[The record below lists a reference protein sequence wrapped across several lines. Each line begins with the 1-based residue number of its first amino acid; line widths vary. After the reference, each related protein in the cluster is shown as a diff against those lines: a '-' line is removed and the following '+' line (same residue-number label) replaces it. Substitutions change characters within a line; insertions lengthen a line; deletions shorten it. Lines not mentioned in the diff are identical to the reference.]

1 MILTLVQ
8 KVNIE
13 EKLKNATDSGYQ
25 IGVVIGSFIPF
36 AVARQSPASFLP
48 TDQRLRQYQSKK

>member
-1 MILTLVQ
+1 MMIISLVQ

-36 AVARQSPASFLP
+36 VVLVLLAYWMYSSA
-48 TDQRLRQYQSKK
+48 KKRDKDL

>member
-1 MILTLVQ
+1 MMIISLVQ

-13 EKLKNATDSGYQ
+13 EKLKNATDTGYQ

-36 AVARQSPASFLP
+36 VVLVLLAYWMYSSA
-48 TDQRLRQYQSKK
+48 KKRDKEL

>member
-1 MILTLVQ
+1 MTILSLVQ

-25 IGVVIGSFIPF
+25 VGVIIGSFIPF
-36 AVARQSPASFLP
+36 VVLVLLAYWMYSSAN
-48 TDQRLRQYQSKK
+48 QRDKEL

>member
-1 MILTLVQ
+1 MIFSLVQ

-25 IGVVIGSFIPF
+25 TGVVIGSFIPF
-36 AVARQSPASFLP
+36 VILILLAYWMYSSA
-48 TDQRLRQYQSKK
+48 KKRDKEI

>member
-1 MILTLVQ
+1 MMILTLVQ

-13 EKLKNATDSGYQ
+13 EKLKNATDRGYQ

-36 AVARQSPASFLP
+36 VVLVLLAYLI
-48 TDQRLRQYQSKK
+48 YKKKKKRDKEL

>member
-13 EKLKNATDSGYQ
+13 EKLKNATDSGDQ

-36 AVARQSPASFLP
+36 VVLVLLAYWMYTSA
-48 TDQRLRQYQSKK
+48 KKRDKEL

>member
-1 MILTLVQ
+1 MMIFSLVQ

-36 AVARQSPASFLP
+36 VVLVLLAYWMYSSA
-48 TDQRLRQYQSKK
+48 KKRDKEL

>member
-1 MILTLVQ
+1 MIFSLVQ

-36 AVARQSPASFLP
+36 IILILLAYWMYTRA
-48 TDQRLRQYQSKK
+48 KKRDKEI

>member
-1 MILTLVQ
+1 MIFSLVQ

-36 AVARQSPASFLP
+36 IILILLAYWMYTSA
-48 TDQRLRQYQSKK
+48 KKRDKEI

>member
-1 MILTLVQ
+1 MTIITLVQ

-36 AVARQSPASFLP
+36 VVLVLLAYWMYTSA
-48 TDQRLRQYQSKK
+48 KKRDKEL

>member
-1 MILTLVQ
+1 MMIISLVQ

-25 IGVVIGSFIPF
+25 VGVIIGSFIPF
-36 AVARQSPASFLP
+36 VVLVLLAYWMYSSA
-48 TDQRLRQYQSKK
+48 KKRDKEL

>member
-1 MILTLVQ
+1 MTILSLVQ

-36 AVARQSPASFLP
+36 VFLV
-48 TDQRLRQYQSKK
+48 LLAYCMYSSAKKRDKEL

>member
-1 MILTLVQ
+1 MMILTLVQ

-25 IGVVIGSFIPF
+25 IGVVIGSFIPWRIQVINATF
-36 AVARQSPASFLP
+36 S
-48 TDQRLRQYQSKK
+48 

>member
-1 MILTLVQ
+1 MMIFSLFQ

-36 AVARQSPASFLP
+36 VVLVLLAYWMYSSA
-48 TDQRLRQYQSKK
+48 KKRDKEL